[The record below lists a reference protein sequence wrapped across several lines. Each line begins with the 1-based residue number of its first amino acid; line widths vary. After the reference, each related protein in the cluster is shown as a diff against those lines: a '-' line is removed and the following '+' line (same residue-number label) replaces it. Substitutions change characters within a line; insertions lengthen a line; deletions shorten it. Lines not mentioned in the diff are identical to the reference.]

1 MKKLLTRI
9 DIVFKA
15 VLPYTA
21 FLAVVLGVVNLI
33 YLKDVQD
40 DVEYTYNRV
49 DDLESA
55 INNISMDYDNSDVIN
70 MIKRSHNSIVNE
82 INEAER
88 KLSSDIIIFGN

>member
-1 MKKLLTRI
+1 MKKQLTRI
-9 DIVFKA
+9 DNVFKA

-33 YLKDVQD
+33 YLKDVHD

>member
-9 DIVFKA
+9 DNVFKA

-55 INNISMDYDNSDVIN
+55 INNISMDYDNSDVID
-70 MIKRSHNSIVNE
+70 MIKRSHNSIVDE

>member
-9 DIVFKA
+9 DHVFKA

-55 INNISMDYDNSDVIN
+55 INNISMDYDNSDVID

>member
-9 DIVFKA
+9 DNVFKA